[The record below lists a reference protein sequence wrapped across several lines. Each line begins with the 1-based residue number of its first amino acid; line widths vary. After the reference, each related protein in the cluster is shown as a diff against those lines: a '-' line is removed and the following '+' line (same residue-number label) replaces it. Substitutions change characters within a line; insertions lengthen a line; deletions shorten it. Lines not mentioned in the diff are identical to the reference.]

1 MLRIGLTGGIGSGK
15 STVAGIFE
23 VLGIAVSYADQQA
36 RLLMNEDAELKEQII
51 RHFGTPAYTGDG
63 RLDRAWLAAQV
74 FTDPQKLELL
84 NSIVH
89 PVTLMAGE
97 RWMDRQQATHAPYAI
112 KEAALIFESRAAQGL
127 DYVIG
132 VYAPVTLR
140 IHRAMQRD
148 GITRE
153 EVLRRMKNQIDEKL
167 KMKLCDFVI
176 RNDEE
181 EALLPQVLELHERL
195 LVLAGK

>member
-36 RLLMNEDAELKEQII
+36 RLLMNEDAGLKEQII
-51 RHFGTPAYTGDG
+51 LHFGTSAYSGDG

-74 FTDPQKLELL
+74 FTDPHKLELL

-97 RWMDRQQATHAPYAI
+97 RWMDRQQDAHASYAI

-127 DYVIG
+127 HYVIG
-132 VYAPVTLR
+132 VYAPVALR
-140 IHRAMQRD
+140 IDRAMKRD
-148 GITRE
+148 GLTRE
-153 EVLRRMKNQIDEKL
+153 EVLRRMKNQIDEEL

-176 RNDEE
+176 RNDGE
-181 EALLPQVLELHERL
+181 EALLPQVLEMHERL